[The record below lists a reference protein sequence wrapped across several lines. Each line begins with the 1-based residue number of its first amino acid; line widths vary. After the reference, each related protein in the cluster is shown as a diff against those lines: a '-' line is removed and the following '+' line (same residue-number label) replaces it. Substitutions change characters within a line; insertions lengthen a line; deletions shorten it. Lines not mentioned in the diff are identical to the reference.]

1 MNSKQGTKLRSRRAA
16 INTFFPCLL
25 AAGLAVG
32 CATTPEAKQEKEEKE
47 EVAAIRLH
55 LEAKDDAP
63 KSRVVSVLRSNPVTL
78 SVDTEP
84 FLDERD
90 VVRARL
96 VDALGGTAIAIDCTF
111 HGRLALEM
119 TSVSRIGRRMAVVS
133 TWTTGKDLTETRWL
147 AAPIFREPL
156 RDGAFSFIADCSREE
171 AEHIVRGLNNV
182 AIKLENQPKPPKAAK
197 TKAKAKQD
205 AKPAAPKPDED
216 PIKAFKE
223 AR

>member
-1 MNSKQGTKLRSRRAA
+1 MNLKQSPKLRSRRAA

-25 AAGLAVG
+25 AAGLVAG
-32 CATTPEAKQEKEEKE
+32 CATTPEAKQEKEEEK
-47 EVAAIRLH
+47 EVAALRLH

-90 VVRARL
+90 IVRARL

-119 TSVSRIGRRMAVVS
+119 TSVSRLGRRMAVVS

-147 AAPIFREPL
+147 AAPVFREPL

-197 TKAKAKQD
+197 AKPG

>member
-1 MNSKQGTKLRSRRAA
+1 
-16 INTFFPCLL
+16 
-25 AAGLAVG
+25 
-32 CATTPEAKQEKEEKE
+32 
-47 EVAAIRLH
+47 
-55 LEAKDDAP
+55 
-63 KSRVVSVLRSNPVTL
+63 VLRNNPVTL

-90 VVRARL
+90 IVRARL

-119 TSVSRIGRRMAVVS
+119 TSVSRLGRRMAVVS

-147 AAPIFREPL
+147 AAPLFREPL

-197 TKAKAKQD
+197 AKAG
-205 AKPAAPKPDED
+205 AKPAEPKPDED